1 MYSDPIT
8 DVSEAAASQMDLIR
22 ESLPAYLAHSA
33 LAGCYLGFGVAIAF
47 QLAGDV
53 MGTSL
58 APLQSLLMGGSFGI
72 ALSLVIMAGCELYTG
87 NAMIAAVGQ
96 LTGKTGTGSM
106 LKIWVWSWVGNL
118 IGSVVFAALLA
129 FSGSMPTEPFA
140 AIAAAKMTMPAHE
153 LFLRGMLCNWLI
165 VLAVWCN
172 FKLDNSVAKLVM
184 IFWCLLVFIGAGFE
198 HSIANM
204 VILSTAI
211 MMPGVG
217 TAVQGISLSG
227 FAYNISIV
235 TAGNT
240 ASGVL
245 ALAVIYYW
253 VSRRYGVEY
262 SWGDDAMDM
271 APADDD

>member
-1 MYSDPIT
+1 MYSDTIT
-8 DVSEAAASQMDLIR
+8 DVSEAAASQVELIGN
-22 ESLPAYLAHSA
+22 SLPAYLAHSA

-53 MGTSL
+53 MGTAF
-58 APLQSLLMGGSFGI
+58 APLQSLLMGASFGI

-96 LTGKTGTGSM
+96 FTGRTGTGSM

-129 FSGSMPTEPFA
+129 YSGSMPTEPFA
-140 AIAAAKMTMPAHE
+140 AIGAAKITMPPVE

-172 FKLDNSVAKLVM
+172 FKLNNPVAKLIM

-204 VILSTAI
+204 VILATANL
-211 MMPGVG
+211 MPGITDPAITWAG
-217 TAVQGISLSG
+217 A
-227 FAYNISIV
+227 AYNVAIV

-240 ASGVL
+240 ASGVF
-245 ALAVIYYW
+245 ALAIIYYW

-262 SWGDDAMDM
+262 NWQDDAMDM
-271 APADDD
+271 SPADDD